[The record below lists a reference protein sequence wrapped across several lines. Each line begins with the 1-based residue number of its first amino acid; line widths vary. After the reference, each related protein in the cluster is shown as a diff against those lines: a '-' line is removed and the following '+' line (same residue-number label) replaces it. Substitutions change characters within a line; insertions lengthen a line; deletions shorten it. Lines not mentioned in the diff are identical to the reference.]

1 MNLRKW
7 NPIIGK
13 VLMSKKKCVEMQLV
27 DIEKRLEIITDKIDK
42 LGNCYDNFMENQT
55 GLNTSIHMLLEKLVE
70 NVGGRIRVVEDDEDN
85 PWEFKLMEEV

>member
-1 MNLRKW
+1 LKKW

-13 VLMSKKKCVEMQLV
+13 VLMSEKKCVEMQLV
-27 DIEKRLEIITDKIDK
+27 DIEERLEIITDKIDK
-42 LGNCYDNFMENQT
+42 LGSCYDNFMENQT

-85 PWEFKLMEEV
+85 PWEFSMMEEV

>member
-1 MNLRKW
+1 
-7 NPIIGK
+7 
-13 VLMSKKKCVEMQLV
+13 MSKKKCVEMQLV

-42 LGNCYDNFMENQT
+42 LGSCYDNFMENQT

>member
-1 MNLRKW
+1 
-7 NPIIGK
+7 
-13 VLMSKKKCVEMQLV
+13 MSEKKCVEMQLV

-42 LGNCYDNFMENQT
+42 LGSCYDNFMENQT

-85 PWEFKLMEEV
+85 PWEFSMMEEV

>member
-1 MNLRKW
+1 
-7 NPIIGK
+7 
-13 VLMSKKKCVEMQLV
+13 MSEKKCVEMQLV
-27 DIEKRLEIITDKIDK
+27 DIEERLEIITDKIDK

-85 PWEFKLMEEV
+85 PWEFSMMEEV